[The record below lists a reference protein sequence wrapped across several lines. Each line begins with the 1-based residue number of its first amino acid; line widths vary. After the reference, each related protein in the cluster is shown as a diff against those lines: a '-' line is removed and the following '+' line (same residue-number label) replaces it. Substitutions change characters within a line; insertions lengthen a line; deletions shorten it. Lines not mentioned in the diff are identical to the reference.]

1 MGLFIAGGLIIL
13 YWIIS
18 KMEEKQGS
26 KDYKKYQEELKRRG
40 LKYYEQD

>member
-13 YWIIS
+13 YWVLDRIE
-18 KMEEKQGS
+18 MYQGK

-40 LKYYEQD
+40 LKYYE